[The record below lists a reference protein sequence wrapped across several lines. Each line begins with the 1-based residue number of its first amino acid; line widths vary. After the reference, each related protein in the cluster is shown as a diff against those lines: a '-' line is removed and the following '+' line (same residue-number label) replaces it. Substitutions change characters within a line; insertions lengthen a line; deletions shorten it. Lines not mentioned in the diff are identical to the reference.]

1 MRAISIHQPGGPE
14 VMRLEEV
21 ELATPGKGEV
31 RLRQHAIG
39 INFLDVYHRT
49 GFYPPAK
56 IPFTPGSEGAGEVV
70 EVGPSVEGFRPGD
83 RVAYCGSAGAYAE
96 ERNIEARFLFKL
108 PPAISYETAAGMML
122 KGLTAQYLVRQTYR
136 VKEGDTILVHA
147 AAGGVGLIL
156 CQWGKALGATVI
168 GCVGSAE
175 KAALAKK
182 AGAKHTILY
191 RDEDFAKR
199 VDEITKGAKCHVV
212 YDGVGKATFPAS
224 LDCLRPFG
232 MFVSFGSASGG
243 IEAFNIGLLAQKGSL
258 FATRPTL
265 FTFMADR
272 ARAEKMADDLFGVV
286 ERGEVKIQ
294 IGQEVAARRSR
305 RRSYRAREPRNDGVP
320 HSRSVKRALGL
331 SCAKFARHQP
341 VLGASGTPLYRER
354 VRPAAS

>member
-1 MRAISIHQPGGPE
+1 M
-14 VMRLEEV
+14 
-21 ELATPGKGEV
+21 
-31 RLRQHAIG
+31 
-39 INFLDVYHRT
+39 
-49 GFYPPAK
+49 
-56 IPFTPGSEGAGEVV
+56 V
-70 EVGPSVEGFRPGD
+70 EVGPSVEGFKPGD
-83 RVAYCGSAGAYAE
+83 RVAYCGSVGGYAE

-122 KGLTAQYLVRQTYR
+122 KGLTAQYLLRQTYR

-265 FTFMADR
+265 FTFMSDR

-286 ERGEVKIQ
+286 ERGEVKIE
-294 IGQEVAARRSR
+294 IGRKWPLAEAA
-305 RRSYRAREPRNDGVP
+305 AAHIALENRETTGSLILVP
-320 HSRSVKRALGL
+320 
-331 SCAKFARHQP
+331 
-341 VLGASGTPLYRER
+341 
-354 VRPAAS
+354 